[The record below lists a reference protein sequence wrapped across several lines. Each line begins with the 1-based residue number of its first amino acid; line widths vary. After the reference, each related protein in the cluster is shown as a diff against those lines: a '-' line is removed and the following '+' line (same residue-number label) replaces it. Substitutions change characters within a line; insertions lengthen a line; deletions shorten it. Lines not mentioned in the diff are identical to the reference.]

1 MAATAFTL
9 YDKAKKKLMDGTI
22 DLNTNV
28 FKAQLHTSA
37 SNASTSTLSTAASVD
52 NQVSNGNGYA
62 TGGKSL
68 TSITWTTGASA
79 SEYRFDAADLVWTAT
94 GGSIA
99 NVKYLVIKN
108 SAGQALCWSRLSTSQ
123 FTVTIGNTLT
133 VAFSANGIFEL
144 N

>member
-1 MAATAFTL
+1 MAATAFTI

-28 FKAQLHTSA
+28 FKGQLHTSA
-37 SNASTSTLSTAASVD
+37 SNASTSTISLVGSIT
-52 NQVSNGNGYA
+52 NEVSNGNGYT

-68 TSITWTTGASA
+68 TTITWTVGASA
-79 SEYRFDAADLVWTAT
+79 SEYRWDAVDMVWTAT

-99 NVKYLVIKN
+99 NVKYLVIKS
-108 SAGQALCWSRLSTSQ
+108 SAGHALCWSRLSSSQ

-133 VAFSANGIFEL
+133 VVFSANGIFEL